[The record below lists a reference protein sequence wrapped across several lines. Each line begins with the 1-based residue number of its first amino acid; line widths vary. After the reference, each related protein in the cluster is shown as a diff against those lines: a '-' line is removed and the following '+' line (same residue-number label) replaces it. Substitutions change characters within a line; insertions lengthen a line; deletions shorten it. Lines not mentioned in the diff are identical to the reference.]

1 MPQPGSSE
9 WNRWKSLSFLT
20 HLGHETDVTDLKSSQ
35 TPAAGGG
42 AGGGTPNPNP
52 TPAPAPGSGSGS
64 STGGIVGGVFAGVIV
79 GAAAL
84 LFVRKRRAD
93 RSCSSLPVDADAA
106 AKMQGSTPIEHT
118 NTSPVG
124 IELDHVELKHT
135 SSNPVT
141 ADASAAGNATPCS
154 SCGAPMTGT
163 KFCPECGAKA

>member
-84 LFVRKRRAD
+84 LFVRKRRAAH
-93 RSCSSLPVDADAA
+93 SGSSLPLDADAA
-106 AKMQGSTPIEHT
+106 AKKRGAHSTPLEHMS
-118 NTSPVG
+118 TSPVG
-124 IELDHVELKHT
+124 AELEHT
-135 SSNPVT
+135 SSSNPVT

-154 SCGAPMTGT
+154 SCGAAMAPGT
-163 KFCPECGAKA
+163 KFCPACGAKA